1 MSTTISRI
9 AAGLLV
15 TAGLAV
21 GSAAMAPVAYAES
34 NSSVGADSSTER
46 TTKNKK
52 NKSATT
58 PRRGPVGLNGNRPQ
72 TSGKID
78 QFQHFP
84 KKLDQFKHLPFDPA
98 MPGGD

>member
-34 NSSVGADSSTER
+34 NTSVGADSSTER
-46 TTKNKK
+46 KK
-52 NKSATT
+52 KSVTT
-58 PRRGPVGLNGNRPQ
+58 PRSGPVGLNGNRPQ
-72 TSGKID
+72 TSGKPG
-78 QFQHFP
+78 QFQYFP
-84 KKLDQFKHLPFDPA
+84 KTLDQFKHLPFDPA